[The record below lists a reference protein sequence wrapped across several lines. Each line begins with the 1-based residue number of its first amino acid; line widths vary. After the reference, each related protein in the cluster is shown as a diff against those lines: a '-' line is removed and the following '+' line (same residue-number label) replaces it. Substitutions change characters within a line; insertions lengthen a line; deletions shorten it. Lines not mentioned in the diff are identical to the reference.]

1 VEADKEG
8 IMKHSEAIE
17 EMKVLAGGKSWSL
30 MYEVA
35 SYKDGAAI
43 HGYIDLGTHGHAAE
57 SGTYVGAIENVK
69 RMLGLVGC
77 DPAPEEGE

>member
-1 VEADKEG
+1 
-8 IMKHSEAIE
+8 MTHSEAIE

-35 SYKDGAAI
+35 SYKNGPHI
-43 HGYIDLGTHGHAAE
+43 SGYINLDHPTKGHAAE
-57 SGTYVGAIENVK
+57 AHTYAEAIENVK

-77 DPAPEEGE
+77 DPAPEERE